1 MRVKSDVNFR
11 PPAVGHDISTYLL
24 RKFVRLKF
32 PLEQERGSQEV
43 YKRRESFLEMNVNSL
58 VCSLNCIFYFS
69 VKTFRLNAR
78 EFTKKK

>member
-1 MRVKSDVNFR
+1 
-11 PPAVGHDISTYLL
+11 
-24 RKFVRLKF
+24 
-32 PLEQERGSQEV
+32 V

-78 EFTKKK
+78 EFTKKKIKHFFSTSIFCLFIYSVYGTIIYF